1 MSSSISTLH
10 NLFSHSGSK
19 VCDPNHY
26 STLPL
31 WKESTFCCPCLFR
44 FCLPP
49 PYCERQWQSLIFVF
63 LVHQCPLCGKWM
75 NEWMKRMEE
84 WRDHTFRAWC
94 AIGSGQ
100 QPSFMTILCA
110 HTKIHDLYGGGG
122 NPFSRS
128 NPVGISTWDSQPG
141 PAMLWDSDCRIHNRF
156 WPQALFWQWWG
167 SQGEAGLTFSC
178 PAMRHMASCSALWP
192 SVFSFITW
200 GYDIALSS
208 L

>member
-1 MSSSISTLH
+1 MFWEFSLCQRNFENFSLKFNVLKFHYNISRHELVFHLSCLTLYHFCLKFYIFFISKKVSVIMSSSISTLH

-49 PYCERQWQSLIFVF
+49 PYCERQWQSPIFVF
-63 LVHQCPLCGKWM
+63 LVHQCTLCGKWM
-75 NEWMKRMEE
+75 NEWMKIMEE
-84 WRDHTFRAWC
+84 WRDHTFRTCC

-110 HTKIHDLYGGGG
+110 HTEMHDLYGGK
-122 NPFSRS
+122 
-128 NPVGISTWDSQPG
+128 QP
-141 PAMLWDSDCRIHNRF
+141 L
-156 WPQALFWQWWG
+156 
-167 SQGEAGLTFSC
+167 
-178 PAMRHMASCSALWP
+178 
-192 SVFSFITW
+192 
-200 GYDIALSS
+200 
-208 L
+208 